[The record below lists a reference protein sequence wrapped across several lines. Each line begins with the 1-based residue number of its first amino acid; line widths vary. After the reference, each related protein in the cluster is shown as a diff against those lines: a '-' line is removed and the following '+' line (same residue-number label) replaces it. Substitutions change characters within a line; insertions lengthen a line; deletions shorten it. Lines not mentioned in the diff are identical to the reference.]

1 MFRPLLVNKI
11 WQRLRFEI
19 RDYFDFSRLRG
30 TGRKKWAQ
38 KFFFAF
44 RKISKESPKKTSAKM
59 SSLSKVIKCRQT
71 KQEVAQIFWQKEL
84 FASNVFEIFQESL
97 RVSFSRKQTTP
108 FKRKGWTL
116 AFLLK
121 FKHHK
126 VWLKGKLSCDP
137 GFHFCKIPG
146 EFLFPTNNFENLQKN
161 PPRPVFVNRGST
173 LHSRALLRT
182 MLMFDASFTIGTEY
196 NVWSRIC
203 VASGRL
209 HSKEHIVQ
217 HTIAYEVKQHYTRFA
232 VCSVS

>member
-1 MFRPLLVNKI
+1 MIRSVFVPKKPIWKMFRPLLVNKI

-108 FKRKGWTL
+108 FGRERIENWHFCNLSITRSGQKVKYLATL
-116 AFLLK
+116 ASTFVKFQGNFYFPPTILK
-121 FKHHK
+121 
-126 VWLKGKLSCDP
+126 
-137 GFHFCKIPG
+137 I
-146 EFLFPTNNFENLQKN
+146 
-161 PPRPVFVNRGST
+161 
-173 LHSRALLRT
+173 SRKR
-182 MLMFDASFTIGTEY
+182 
-196 NVWSRIC
+196 
-203 VASGRL
+203 
-209 HSKEHIVQ
+209 
-217 HTIAYEVKQHYTRFA
+217 
-232 VCSVS
+232 